1 MLRIECLSYRV
12 SSLFISVERQQTS
25 DDLAVTKGPTTGEQR
40 PWLQDIPGI
49 LRQSAIFYV
58 GDIAI

>member
-1 MLRIECLSYRV
+1 MMECLSYLV

-25 DDLAVTKGPTTGEQR
+25 DDLAVTKSSTTGEQR
-40 PWLQDIPGI
+40 PWLQDIPGV

-58 GDIAI
+58 GHIKI